1 MSIVKVTELSA
12 SSEKSFGDAIEQGIA
27 RASKTIRGMKSAWV
41 NEQHVI
47 MEDGEIVEW
56 RVNLK
61 ISFLLDA

>member
-12 SSEKSFGDAIEQGIA
+12 SSEKSFVDAIEQGIA